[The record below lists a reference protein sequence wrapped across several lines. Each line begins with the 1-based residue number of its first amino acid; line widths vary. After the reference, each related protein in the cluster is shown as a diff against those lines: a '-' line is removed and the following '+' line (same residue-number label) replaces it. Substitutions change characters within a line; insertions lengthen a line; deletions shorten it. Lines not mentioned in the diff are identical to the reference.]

1 MEDKDFLQNLQAKV
15 LELKQRR
22 NEMTSK
28 QLEERQRLGQI
39 EEQEA
44 KIKQEKIAVLAR
56 VQSKEATIKKYDDL
70 IKQSEDALE
79 KIYNNSQRLNEALN
93 QVLNDN
99 NL

>member
-22 NEMTSK
+22 NEMTQK

-44 KIKQEKIAVLAR
+44 KIK
-56 VQSKEATIKKYDDL
+56 
-70 IKQSEDALE
+70 
-79 KIYNNSQRLNEALN
+79 
-93 QVLNDN
+93 
-99 NL
+99 